1 MQFAPLAYTIKLYIE
16 LVMTSLIARVVGRET
31 VTGQAAGDSSSRF
44 PSFQP
49 PMPMGHDRYGD
60 KYGSTKSI
68 FGDAS
73 IAPPTTP
80 KLDTQSLCSVAALS
94 HHTVAADVEGRC
106 EAPGDEVFLTPVPE
120 SSIIKTVTTTVVSE
134 DKSSSPTPLSPPTTS
149 SAVGSIKSH
158 KSHKSHK
165 SRLRSGAYEDWINDP
180 AAPPT
185 PPAKDGPPVALTR
198 TKSRRARHPL
208 TSRFNQN

>member
-1 MQFAPLAYTIKLYIE
+1 MQFAPLAYTVKLYIE
-16 LVMTSLIARVVGRET
+16 LVMTSLIARVVSREA
-31 VTGQAAGDSSSRF
+31 VPGQAAGDSSRF

-49 PMPMGHDRYGD
+49 PTPMGHDRYGD

-73 IAPPTTP
+73 IAPPPTP

-94 HHTVAADVEGRC
+94 YHTADIEGRC
-106 EAPGDEVFLTPVPE
+106 EAPGDEVFLSPVPE

-134 DKSSSPTPLSPPTTS
+134 DKSSSPAPLPPPTS

-165 SRLRSGAYEDWINDP
+165 SRLRAGAHDDWINDP

-208 TSRFNQN
+208 ASRFNQNQR